1 MGSCLLHICYRI
13 ELIRDKNSTVDEIT
27 VGRPERLKINVFF
40 SGKVIR
46 ITVGLMGK

>member
-40 SGKVIR
+40 FQAK
-46 ITVGLMGK
+46 